1 MGDTARD
8 AARAEMARAV
18 EANLYAFGEEFER
31 LQGVETYR
39 GEDMQWCL
47 TDEPF
52 PLFNAVFDIHL
63 TPESADRTI
72 AAVLARARER
82 GVSLLWY
89 TGPSSTPAD
98 LGERLEAAGLQP
110 GGTSPG
116 MALELEDLREPPPL
130 PRGVSIERVTDERTL
145 RRWCRVAM
153 EGFQMP
159 DAVETTLLELSSA
172 TALAPDPSMH
182 HYLGLHE
189 GRPVACST
197 LFYGAGSAGIYN
209 VATLPSARRQGFG
222 RALTYAPLADARA
235 AGHRLAVLQASE
247 MGAPLYRAMGFEDVC
262 TLRTYVWAAGTA
274 DVS

>member
-82 GVSLLWY
+82 GVSLQWY

-130 PRGVSIERVTDERTL
+130 PRDVSIERVTDERTL
-145 RRWCRVAM
+145 RRWCRGAM

-197 LFYGAGSAGIYN
+197 LFSGAGSAGIYN
-209 VATLPSARRQGFG
+209 AGERDGGAAVPGDGLRRRVHPANLRMGGRNRRRVLKEASVAEDEP
-222 RALTYAPLADARA
+222 D
-235 AGHRLAVLQASE
+235 HRGQI
-247 MGAPLYRAMGFEDVC
+247 RI
-262 TLRTYVWAAGTA
+262 LRKRLRSIREA
-274 DVS
+274 